1 MALLQLIWVSNGHK
15 LVTKILVVH
24 VLEDTGNLQK
34 NSWVMVEEVQPH

>member
-24 VLEDTGNLQK
+24 VLEDTDILKK